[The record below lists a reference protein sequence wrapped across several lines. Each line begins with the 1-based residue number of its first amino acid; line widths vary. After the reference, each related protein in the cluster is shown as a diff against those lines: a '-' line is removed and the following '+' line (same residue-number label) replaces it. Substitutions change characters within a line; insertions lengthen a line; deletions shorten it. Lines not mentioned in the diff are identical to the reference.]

1 MEVDVEPD
9 RQHLG
14 GESNGFSLK
23 RRPDCESMLSGSPA
37 CIINPEGAGI
47 GKNMIHE
54 TGRRSLIRR
63 SMGFRDR
70 REIRADKDG
79 IERRRETVLLALN
92 KDSREIFLVNRI
104 SFPDRV
110 AR

>member
-1 MEVDVEPD
+1 
-9 RQHLG
+9 
-14 GESNGFSLK
+14 
-23 RRPDCESMLSGSPA
+23 
-37 CIINPEGAGI
+37 
-47 GKNMIHE
+47 
-54 TGRRSLIRR
+54 
-63 SMGFRDR
+63 MGFRDR